1 MRFCSQ
7 KLMQLWKHVLA
18 QKLDFT
24 FPRID
29 LVLNFGEIFKHLGQE
44 L

>member
-1 MRFCSQ
+1 
-7 KLMQLWKHVLA
+7 MQLWKHVLA

-29 LVLNFGEIFKHLGQE
+29 FVLKVGEIFKHRDFE

>member
-1 MRFCSQ
+1 
-7 KLMQLWKHVLA
+7 MQLWKHVLA

-24 FPRID
+24 FPCID
-29 LVLNFGEIFKHLGQE
+29 LVLKVGEIFKHRDFE